1 MKLGLT
7 VDDSSVVRKVII
19 KMLKE
24 LNFEAMEAS
33 NGKEALELCSKR
45 KPDFILLDWNMPVM
59 NGIEFVKEFKKNE
72 NNNNVVIIFCTTEN
86 EMEKIQ
92 EALLYN
98 VNEYIMKPFDRDVLR
113 EKLIMTGILNE

>member
-24 LNFEAMEAS
+24 LNFESMEAS